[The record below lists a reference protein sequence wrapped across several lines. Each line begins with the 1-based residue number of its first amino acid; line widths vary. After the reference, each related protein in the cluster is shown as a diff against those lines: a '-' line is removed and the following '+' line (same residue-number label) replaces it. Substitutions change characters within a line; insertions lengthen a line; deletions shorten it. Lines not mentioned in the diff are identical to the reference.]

1 MLDAKPSDTNTMSYQ
16 HRKVQLD
23 HRTIDRHVPTLKRR
37 NDSGS
42 FVAEAYREGV
52 PIETKGS
59 LWIVVSGM
67 QHCSFIHRNG
77 GYLGGYWLMVGIL
90 SQI

>member
-1 MLDAKPSDTNTMSYQ
+1 MNYQ

-52 PIETKGS
+52 PIETKRVPLDCGKWNAK
-59 LWIVVSGM
+59 L
-67 QHCSFIHRNG
+67 
-77 GYLGGYWLMVGIL
+77 
-90 SQI
+90 

>member
-1 MLDAKPSDTNTMSYQ
+1 MSYQ
-16 HRKVQLD
+16 HRKVQRNF

-59 LWIVVSGM
+59 LWIVVSRM
-67 QHCSFIHRNG
+67 QNCSFIHGNG
-77 GYLGGYWLMVGIL
+77 GYLGVIG
-90 SQI
+90 